1 MTVELCL
8 FKFTLTCLD
17 VERQNYPEITTYPR
31 KICFYPAENVQGSIL
46 FSLRLGISGNKWI
59 YSFLLLQS
67 ACFLLSGYLPKQR
80 LLTEVPLTFSTVKSR
95 SFTCPKILLQIFQEQ
110 TLVFRWSAFPMSQ
123 AMYHWQYRPSNLTKF
138 WTSQNGSQ
146 KLKL

>member
-17 VERQNYPEITTYPR
+17 VERQNYPEITTCPPP
-31 KICFYPAENVQGSIL
+31 KICFYPAPQRSIFL
-46 FSLRLGISGNKWI
+46 SLLPGMFGNKRVLCLFI
-59 YSFLLLQS
+59 LQS

-80 LLTEVPLTFSTVKSR
+80 LLTEVPLTFSIVKSR
-95 SFTCPKILLQIFQEQ
+95 SFTCPKMLLQIFQDQ

-146 KLKL
+146 KL